1 MNTTLTRN
9 LFSPS
14 FAPAARLGYLA
25 AAPERRAPAP
35 APTAPVAAL
44 RTSIAL
50 PLPRTSRLER
60 CLVAALALAAA
71 TALVQGL
78 GVMLEC
84 APPWDAFSAW
94 VANVLL

>member
-14 FAPAARLGYLA
+14 FAPAARLGFTTPPA
-25 AAPERRAPAP
+25 ERRAAAP

-44 RTSIAL
+44 TTSIAL

-78 GVMLEC
+78 GVMLDC
-84 APPWDAFSAW
+84 APPWDGFAAW